1 VGQSRGGKL
10 DSSISDFSKMSLAA
24 TAHDHRVAFPL
35 QRSFKMSTHT
45 KSTVIP
51 ALRYRN
57 APAAIDWL
65 CTVLGFERHAVHE
78 GPDGSIGHAEL
89 SLNGGMIMLGSAR
102 DDEHGRR
109 FKSPDEIDGM
119 ETRSAYIVVADADAV
134 HARAVAA
141 GASIIR
147 PVEDT
152 PYGSR
157 EFALRDLEGHSWSV
171 GTYDPWASHP

>member
-1 VGQSRGGKL
+1 
-10 DSSISDFSKMSLAA
+10 
-24 TAHDHRVAFPL
+24 
-35 QRSFKMSTHT
+35 MSTHT